1 MIFRVSLPGEIG
13 ALTRISK
20 TAFDTDISVGNTEP
34 GGPPEYDCAAWHQ
47 RMMESE
53 KLYCA
58 ICDDRIIGGAVLF
71 PDAEQKEV
79 YIGRIFVDPAHFR
92 KGYGIAIMEQIE
104 KKFAGYLCK
113 LDTPVWNMRTNRFY
127 QKLGYRETGRDE
139 ETVFYEKELPYEAQ

>member
-1 MIFRVSLPGEIG
+1 
-13 ALTRISK
+13 
-20 TAFDTDISVGNTEP
+20 
-34 GGPPEYDCAAWHQ
+34 
-47 RMMESE
+47 MMESG

-113 LDTPVWNMRTNRFY
+113 LDTPVWNMRTKRFY

-139 ETVFYEKELPYEAQ
+139 ETVFYEKELPYETQS

>member
-1 MIFRVSLPGEIG
+1 MIFRISLPGEIG

-47 RMMESE
+47 RMMESG

-104 KKFAGYLCK
+104 KS
-113 LDTPVWNMRTNRFY
+113 
-127 QKLGYRETGRDE
+127 
-139 ETVFYEKELPYEAQ
+139 LPGICAS